1 MPSLE
6 LAAGSLR
13 VTFPDSYGVEP
24 ARPAAAARQRQPPG
38 ASARTK
44 PIGPTDEVSAALL
57 AAFAEQNL
65 ELVEPFALVPATPAG
80 PSLRRGLRPSQPG
93 KVRLAL
99 DLAPGEDAVVLLEQD
114 GFFSWQMPTGHD
126 AAPTTSRRRGG
137 PPPTAQIRGGSL
149 NRVARFEID
158 VRPVAPARPSAR
170 TRAVRGPFG
179 DFVIGRLTAYV
190 LKFVS
195 GIVPGAVMSFL
206 ERDNRPGLVLMT
218 GNDVT
223 SWPLVDN
230 LTQVTLPDTRPAKI
244 LLFVHGTFSTTVGS
258 YGVLTSTA
266 QGQELLG
273 AARDSYDAIISFD
286 HPTLSRD
293 PLENATDLLA
303 RLKAQHLAF
312 TPTIDIVSY
321 SRGGLVARSFIEYL
335 LPSSTWRANI
345 GKVVFVGATN
355 AGTLLAEP
363 DNWKAFVD
371 LHTNLAAGAARAIGF
386 VTGAAPAAA
395 VVAGLVKGIGAFVK
409 YLVSTSVAD
418 RRIPGLAAMEPDGPF
433 ITEINRTQPGQPVA
447 GTPWYVVSS
456 DFEVK
461 LFDDRHEPPELPRQL
476 VAMLADGLVDR
487 LMGAKNDLV
496 VDTASMGS
504 VDLPSGGGFIKD
516 SLSFGTNGV
525 VYHLNYFIQPKVCR
539 ALMDWLQVGG
549 PPRSVEPGTV
559 VAPALPRRV
568 SRSVVAVRSDDKV
581 AAVRKAIGGAK
592 YVVLTSD
599 HLGGTLH
606 HAFESRSLKGQ
617 LMGKSARA
625 SVGDFLDLQKDT
637 ASTAV
642 EAGGWVDANFK
653 LGQPRG
659 GTRSR
664 GVVVD
669 GGSLISVIDE
679 VTPDALTD
687 IAPARRAARRT
698 KAQTTARTARPT
710 AARTPAR
717 GGDGARVRSP
727 RPSRGAGRTRTTVEV
742 NVAADMPT
750 RVIVGETFAV
760 SCRLSREQLEAVAG
774 RVNAAG
780 GVLVDPFRDLIVQI
794 VPKRN
799 TEILG
804 EDRADVP
811 LPDPGDISPVFFDV
825 RATDPGKFEVWVI
838 LRQGPAPLVTLTLT
852 AEASTASTARA
863 TRGTGRVTAEARVG
877 PSPVT
882 KVDGVQWFRIFE
894 TQQGAETVYLY
905 DVQAEGL
912 GILQTFQSPPL
923 RNRQEYVD
931 GLYTSIEQR
940 WLSSGGDQ
948 VAFQQ
953 ELRAFGGQMFDQ
965 LFPAELQGLLWDN
978 RRKLRQLMVVSEECF
993 IPWELVHLKQRGK
1006 PLPKDT
1012 LFLGQFGMVRWLHG
1026 TFPKPLQFRT
1036 RRGKVRSLCPEYVN
1050 PDWALPQVA
1059 QEAEFVAD
1067 RLGAVPVKATQLVVQ
1082 DLVAGGG
1089 FDLLHFAGHG
1099 VASGG
1104 DMSAAKILLSG
1115 RVEGGQYVEES
1126 ISATTVEQTANLADE
1141 KGNGPLVVLNACQV
1155 GRVSHQLSSLGGFAE
1170 AFLRGGAG
1178 GFVSSLW
1185 SVGDEPA
1192 RAFVETLYRKLLAG
1206 QTISEAAVAARAA
1219 ARLQGD
1225 ATWLAYVVYAHPAA
1239 TLQPPKK

>member
-6 LAAGSLR
+6 LASGSLR
-13 VTFPDSYGVEP
+13 VTYPDSYGLEP
-24 ARPAAAARQRQPPG
+24 ARPAAGARRRRQPPG
-38 ASARTK
+38 ASTGAV
-44 PIGPTDEVSAALL
+44 PVGPTDEVSAALL
-57 AAFAEQNL
+57 AAFAAQDL
-65 ELVEPFALVPATPAG
+65 ELVEPLALVPATPAG
-80 PSLRRGLRPSQPG
+80 PSGSRALRPSQPG

-99 DLAPGEDAVVLLEQD
+99 ELAPGEDAVVLLEQD
-114 GFFSWQMPTGHD
+114 GFFSWQLPAGHD
-126 AAPTTSRRRGG
+126 AAPTTPRRRGA
-137 PPPTAQIRGGSL
+137 PQPRAQIRGGPP

-158 VRPVAPARPSAR
+158 VRPVPPARPGAR

-179 DFVIGRLTAYV
+179 NFVIGRLTAYV

-195 GIVPGAVMSFL
+195 GVVPGAVMSFL
-206 ERDNRPGLVLMT
+206 ERDTRPGLVLMT
-218 GNDVT
+218 GTEVA

-273 AARDSYDAIISFD
+273 AAKDSYDAIIGFD

-293 PLENATDLLA
+293 PLENATDLLT

-335 LPSSTWRANI
+335 LPSSTWDANI

-363 DNWKAFVD
+363 DNWEAFVD

-386 VTGAAPAAA
+386 VTGTAPAAA

-409 YLVSTSVAD
+409 YLVSASVAD

-433 ITEINRTQPGQPVA
+433 VTEINKAQPGQPVA

-487 LMGAKNDLV
+487 LMGTKNDLV

-504 VDLPSGGGFIKD
+504 VDLPSGGGFIRD

-539 ALMDWLQVGG
+539 ALMDWLQVDG
-549 PPRSVEPGTV
+549 PPTSVEPGTV

-568 SRSVVAVRSDDKV
+568 SRSVVAARSDDKV
-581 AAVRKAIGGAK
+581 AAVRKAIGSAR

-617 LMGKSARA
+617 LMGKSAMA
-625 SVGDFLDLQKDT
+625 SVGDFFDLQKDT

-642 EAGGWVDANFK
+642 EAGGGVDANLE
-653 LGQPRG
+653 LGQPGG

-669 GGSLISVIDE
+669 GGSLIGVIDE
-679 VTPDALTD
+679 VTPDALAD
-687 IAPARRAARRT
+687 IAPARRAARP
-698 KAQTTARTARPT
+698 TAARPT
-710 AARTPAR
+710 AARTPSR
-717 GGDGARVRSP
+717 GGESAPGRSP
-727 RPSRGAGRTRTTVEV
+727 RPSRDAGKTQATVEV
-742 NVAADMPT
+742 NVAADMPA

-760 SCRLSREQLEAVAG
+760 SCRISREQLEAVAG

-780 GVLVDPFRDLIVQI
+780 GVLVDPFRDLILQI
-794 VPKRN
+794 VPKKN
-799 TEILG
+799 TETLG
-804 EDRADVP
+804 EDRTEIP
-811 LPDPGDISPVFFDV
+811 LPDPGDVSPAFFDV
-825 RATDPGKFEVWVI
+825 RATEPGKFEVWVI

-852 AEASTASTARA
+852 AEASPASTARR
-863 TRGTGRVTAEARVG
+863 TRGTGRVAAEARVG
-877 PSPVT
+877 PSPAT

-912 GILQTFQSPPL
+912 DILQTFQSPPL

-965 LFPAELQGLLWDN
+965 LFPAELQDLLWDN
-978 RRKLRQLMVVSEECF
+978 RRKLRQLMVVSEESF

-1026 TFPKPLQFRT
+1026 TFPRPLQFRT

-1050 PDWALPQVA
+1050 PEWALPQVA
-1059 QEAEFVAD
+1059 QEAEFVANQ
-1067 RLGAVPVKATQLVVQ
+1067 LGAVPVKATQLVVQ

-1104 DMSAAKILLSG
+1104 DMSAAKIMLSG

-1126 ISATTVEQTANLADE
+1126 ISATAVEQTANLADD

-1206 QTISEAAVAARAA
+1206 QPISDAVVAARAEA
-1219 ARLQGD
+1219 KRQGD